1 MKIIDLGIC
10 IDNNDPKGLGRIR
23 CIDYDDY
30 VAGKEN
36 YKKYTP
42 YDENDPFIALPF
54 LPNNINFI
62 PEVNQTVKVL
72 RYNTEKTTVNQ
83 EYIAG
88 PFTTRYDYSLQ
99 TFSQQIASTTLGVG
113 VKKKKDIFKN
123 GALPP
128 DCANTLAKNTDYSI
142 SGKYGSD
149 VLMTEGGLV
158 LRGGKLLSKQSATT
172 TERER
177 LADFPLSSKKVA
189 KLQLKKFPEK
199 RVSKIEI
206 VKKTTYENTNLKYII
221 EYKLDSLTSPQIV
234 SFFVYKIQEGTYGD
248 LFKTNTFTEFTDTT
262 TLPVVLLNS
271 DDTTTTP
278 TLTVDMSTMVDFND
292 FGVDGKITLICS
304 EIRTKLLKIKEDG
317 FVGLFN
323 VDVNKKFSN
332 PEDLTNIYPFFFRPT
347 TSFRT
352 TQTSN
357 TTELERKNTVLS
369 NIRLA
374 KGVVQSGLVWSATQ
388 FKAPSFTKEEEI
400 EKLIKDSSSREQT
413 FGSVVADKLYLLSTD
428 TNFTGKSIDF
438 EKLDGYE
445 YTQENYLNL
454 IDPNTYGVV
463 RGEILLE
470 FLRSMFNVMLTHTHN
485 INKPYARTDYE
496 AHNTMVELYN
506 KLESELLNKSVRIN

>member
-10 IDNNDPKGLGRIR
+10 IDNTDPKGIGRIR

-30 VAGKEN
+30 VSGKEN

-42 YDENDPFIALPF
+42 YDENDPFVALPF

-88 PFTTRYDYSLQ
+88 PFTTRYDFNLQ
-99 TFSQQIASTTLGVG
+99 TFSQQISPTTFGVG
-113 VKKKKDIFKN
+113 VKKKKDIFKD
-123 GALPP
+123 GSLPP
-128 DCANTLAKNTDYSI
+128 DCKDTLAKNTDYSI

-172 TERER
+172 NERER
-177 LADFPLSSKKVA
+177 LSDFPIASKKVA

-199 RVSKIEI
+199 RINKVDV
-206 VKKTTYENTNLKYII
+206 VKKTTYENADLKYII
-221 EYKLDSLTSPQIV
+221 EYSVDDLNSPQIV
-234 SFFVYKIQEGTYGD
+234 DFFVYKIQGKTYGD
-248 LFKTNTFTEFTDTT
+248 LFKTNTFTEFTDTSS
-262 TLPVVLLNS
+262 LPVVLLNT

-278 TLTVDMSTMVDFND
+278 TLTVDMSTMVDFS
-292 FGVDGKITLICS
+292 GYTVDGKITLICS

-317 FVGLFN
+317 FVGLFSA
-323 VDVNKKFSN
+323 DVNKKFSN
-332 PEDLTNIYPFFFRPT
+332 PEELTLIYPFFFRPT
-347 TSFRT
+347 QSFRT
-352 TQTSN
+352 YQTSN
-357 TTELERKNTVLS
+357 ITELERKNSILS

-388 FKAPSFTKEEEI
+388 FKSPSIVKEEEI
-400 EKLIKDSSSREQT
+400 EKLIKDPSSREQT
-413 FGSVVADKLYLLSTD
+413 FGSLVADKLYLLSTD
-428 TNFTGKSIDF
+428 TNFTNKSIDF
-438 EKLDGYE
+438 EKLDSYE
-445 YTQENYLNL
+445 YTQENYLNV
-454 IDPNTYGVV
+454 IDPNTYAVV

-470 FLRSMFNVMLTHTHN
+470 FLRSLFNVISTHTHN
-485 INKPYARTDYE
+485 INKPYARADYE

-506 KLESELLNKSVRIN
+506 KLESELLNKSIRMN